1 MIDRSVVISKQLFE
15 GPPRAAAWRA
25 WLTAMLTAA
34 AKAAAVLAAA
44 AVLIGFS
51 SAPGLC
57 KVVCK
62 PVITVKSVQLSEPEG
77 LQRLWSAVLEV
88 DAGRC
93 ASSSGQFEIDF
104 TRGKEMSLD

>member
-15 GPPRAAAWRA
+15 GPPRATAWRA

-62 PVITVKSVQLSEPEG
+62 PVITVQAAGYRAAAPGDRVFCPAAARGHGRSGGGS
-77 LQRLWSAVLEV
+77 SA
-88 DAGRC
+88 A
-93 ASSSGQFEIDF
+93 
-104 TRGKEMSLD
+104 